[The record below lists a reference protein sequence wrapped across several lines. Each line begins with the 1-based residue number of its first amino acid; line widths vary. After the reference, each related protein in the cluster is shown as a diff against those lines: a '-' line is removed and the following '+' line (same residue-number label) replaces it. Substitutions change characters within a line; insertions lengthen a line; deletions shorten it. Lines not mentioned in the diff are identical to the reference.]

1 MANLFNEAAKAIA
14 GWWIA
19 PDSPLTGVL
28 MAAIEMVLLLVTV
41 YIILFV
47 GKRIIRGVA
56 RRRMRK
62 DPDAGKIAK
71 IKTVQSVA
79 TSVFKY
85 TIYFLGAA
93 TALDILGLGVTASSL
108 LATAGIGGL
117 AVGFG
122 AQSLIKDVIS
132 GAFLLF
138 ERQYVVGDT
147 VEMASVEGVVE
158 EITLRVTHVRGFRG
172 ELIIIPNG
180 QINQVVNHSRGESLA
195 VVNVEIPFE
204 QDLEAAYASI
214 RRAGE
219 AARARSEDMLEAPN
233 ISGVTGVQNSIATV
247 RVTCRTKPSA
257 QWRVEWLLQ
266 SCIMDQFIKDGIRP
280 PYPHMVHEGTYP
292 GEDIQE

>member
-1 MANLFNEAAKAIA
+1 MANLFDEAAKAIA
-14 GWWIA
+14 GWWTA
-19 PDSPLTGVL
+19 PDSPMTGVL
-28 MAAIEMVLLLVTV
+28 MAAIELALLLVTV
-41 YIILFV
+41 YVILFV

-56 RRRMRK
+56 RRRMGK

-147 VEMASVEGVVE
+147 VVQGRAHNHPQRPDQSG
-158 EITLRVTHVRGFRG
+158 
-172 ELIIIPNG
+172 G
-180 QINQVVNHSRGESLA
+180 Q
-195 VVNVEIPFE
+195 PFE
-204 QDLEAAYASI
+204 GGIAGCGQRRDSL
-214 RRAGE
+214 RAG
-219 AARARSEDMLEAPN
+219 S
-233 ISGVTGVQNSIATV
+233 
-247 RVTCRTKPSA
+247 
-257 QWRVEWLLQ
+257 
-266 SCIMDQFIKDGIRP
+266 
-280 PYPHMVHEGTYP
+280 
-292 GEDIQE
+292 